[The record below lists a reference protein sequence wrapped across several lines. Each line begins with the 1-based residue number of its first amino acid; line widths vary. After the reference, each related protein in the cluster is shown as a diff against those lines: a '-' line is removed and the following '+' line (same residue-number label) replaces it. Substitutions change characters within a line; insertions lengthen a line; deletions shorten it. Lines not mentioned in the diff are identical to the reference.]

1 MKKEFKLFSIVIIT
15 FIALITVIF
24 IINQLNAIYNLSAA
38 VNPVF
43 GQAVLIALIAICL
56 GLIILPAIYIMKLPG
71 QLKPPAEEDTEEYK
85 RYLAKLRKR
94 LLKNPALAE
103 ISKEL
108 NEIEGDKEAVKTALS
123 ELNRQANQV
132 IEDISGYVF
141 VSTAIS
147 QNGVFDAVIVLIA
160 QIRMVW
166 QVAYLYNQRPTLK
179 SIIKLYLNVAAT
191 VFIVREIEDFEL
203 LEDQLEP
210 MIASVLGSSLGG
222 IVPVVNTASVIMI
235 NSMVRGSANTF
246 LTLRVGVIAKKY
258 SKPLHQEEE
267 KAKVRKAASGE
278 ACLMLGRVL
287 GKSAKVVTKSVYN
300 ASKRAT
306 KRAGQAGKDK
316 VLNIAD
322 ESKNIAEKIISKI
335 KN

>member
-1 MKKEFKLFSIVIIT
+1 MKKELKIFSIAIIT
-15 FIALITVIF
+15 FTALIIVIF
-24 IINQLNAIYNLSAA
+24 IINQLNAIYNLAGA
-38 VNPVF
+38 INPVF
-43 GQAVLIALIAICL
+43 GQAVLIALIALSL
-56 GLIILPAIYIMKLPG
+56 GLVVLPIIYILRLPG
-71 QLKPPAEEDTEEYK
+71 QLKPPAEEDTEEYN
-85 RYLAKLRKR
+85 RYLAQLRKR
-94 LLKNPALAE
+94 LQKNPALARISEE
-103 ISKEL
+103 INSQEA
-108 NEIEGDKEAVKTALS
+108 DREAVKTALS
-123 ELNRQANQV
+123 ELNKKANQV

-166 QVAYLYNQRPTLK
+166 QVAHLYNQRPTVK
-179 SIIKLYLNVAAT
+179 SIAKLYINVAAT

-222 IVPVVNTASVIMI
+222 IVPVVNTASVVLI
-235 NSMVRGSANTF
+235 NSIVRGSANTF

-287 GKSAKVVTKSVYN
+287 SKSAKVVTKSVYN
-300 ASKRAT
+300 ASKKAT
-306 KRAGQAGKDK
+306 KRAGQAGKDR

-322 ESKNIAEKIISKI
+322 ESKSIAEKIICKI

>member
-1 MKKEFKLFSIVIIT
+1 MKKELKIFTIAIIT

-24 IINQLNAIYNLSAA
+24 IINQLNAIYNLTAA
-38 VNPVF
+38 INPVF
-43 GQAVLIALIAICL
+43 GQSVLIALTAVSL
-56 GLIILPAIYIMKLPG
+56 GLVILPVIYIIKLPG
-71 QLKPPAEEDTEEYK
+71 QLKPPEEEDSEEYN
-85 RYLAKLRKR
+85 RYLALLRKR
-94 LLKNPALAE
+94 LIKNPALAE
-103 ISKEL
+103 ISEEL
-108 NEIEGDKEAVKTALS
+108 NSMANDREAVKTALS
-123 ELNRQANQV
+123 DLNRQANQV

-147 QNGVFDAVIVLIA
+147 QNGIFDAVIVLIA

-166 QVAYLYNQRPTLK
+166 RVAHLYNQRPTLK
-179 SIIKLYLNVAAT
+179 SIIKLYINVAAT
-191 VFIVREIEDFEL
+191 VFIVREIEDLEL

-210 MIASVLGSSLGG
+210 IIASVLGSSLGG
-222 IVPVVNTASVIMI
+222 FVPVVNTASVVMI
-235 NSMVRGSANTF
+235 NSIVRGSANTF

-287 GKSAKVVTKSVYN
+287 SKSAKVVTKSVYN
-300 ASKRAT
+300 ASKKAT
-306 KRAGQAGKDK
+306 RKAGQAGKDK

-322 ESKNIAEKIISKI
+322 ESKNIAEKIICKI